1 MRRRLYFLV
10 PDLTT
15 AETIVDEL
23 LLARIEERHMH
34 VVAREGTLLGDLPE
48 ADLRQKS
55 DLIESAER
63 GLAVGGV
70 TGVLAGL
77 TAVTFPPAGVVV
89 GGGLVA
95 ATTLAGAGFG
105 AWAAS
110 MIGIRL
116 PNREIRVYEEAIDAG
131 QLLLMVDVPAADEQ
145 RIAALVRSHH
155 PEVSIG
161 DTEPHKPAFP

>member
-10 PDLTT
+10 PDLAT
-15 AETIVDEL
+15 AETIIDEL
-23 LLARIEERHMH
+23 LLARIEARHMH
-34 VVAREGTLLGDLPE
+34 VVAREGTPLGDLPE

-95 ATTLAGAGFG
+95 GTTLAGAGFG

-116 PNREIRVYEEAIDAG
+116 PNREIRAYEDAIDAG

-145 RIAALVRSHH
+145 RIAAMVRSHH
-155 PEVSIG
+155 PEVNIG

>member
-10 PDLTT
+10 PDAGT

-23 LLARIEERHMH
+23 LLARIEARHMH
-34 VVAREGTLLGDLPE
+34 VVAREGTPLGDLPE

-63 GLAVGGV
+63 GLAVGGA

-116 PNREIRVYEEAIDAG
+116 PNREIRNYEQAIDDG
-131 QLLLMVDVPAADEQ
+131 QLLLMVDVPNADVVEC
-145 RIAALVRSHH
+145 RTLCGPHRRTGALASSRGEHR
-155 PEVSIG
+155 
-161 DTEPHKPAFP
+161 

>member
-10 PDLTT
+10 PNLELTH
-15 AETIVDEL
+15 AIVDEL
-23 LLARIEERHMH
+23 LLARIEARHMH
-34 VVAREGTLLGDLPE
+34 VVAREGTPMGDLPT

-55 DLIESAER
+55 DLHESAER
-63 GLAVGGV
+63 GLAAGGA

-77 TAVTFPPAGVVV
+77 AAVTFPPAGVAL

-105 AWAAS
+105 AWVSS

-116 PNREIRVYEEAIDAG
+116 PNREIRQYEAAIQDG
-131 QLLLMVDVPAADEQ
+131 QLLMMVDVPRDQVETIEAMI
-145 RIAALVRSHH
+145 RTHH
-155 PEVSIG
+155 PEVQIG
-161 DTEPHKPAFP
+161 ATEPHKPAFP